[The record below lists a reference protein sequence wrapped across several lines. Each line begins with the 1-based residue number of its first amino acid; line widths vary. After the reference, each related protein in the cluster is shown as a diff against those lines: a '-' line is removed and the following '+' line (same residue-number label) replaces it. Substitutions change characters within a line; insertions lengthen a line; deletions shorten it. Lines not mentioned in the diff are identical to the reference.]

1 MVGDLKKRI
10 EGAYNKV
17 EELVKDVPG
26 YKGYKDKEV
35 RREADKLI
43 RLKVA
48 RGLQEQRRRLNSIEV
63 RLVNAGRLGVLLILD
78 RSLMRLQLLID
89 RLKTASYGYAGLFDA
104 IKVREEELD
113 ALFDHDVAL
122 LDNVGQVKTLIDAVA
137 AAEED
142 AELTEAGSTL
152 LEALEEMNETFSK
165 RQDVILDIPSV

>member
-17 EELVKDVPG
+17 EELVKDIPG

-63 RLVNAGRLGVLLILD
+63 RLVNAGRLGVLLVLD

-113 ALFDHDVAL
+113 ALYDYDVAL

-142 AELTEAGSTL
+142 DELTKAGSTL
-152 LEALEEMNETFSK
+152 LEALEEM
-165 RQDVILDIPSV
+165 RQHAAGGA